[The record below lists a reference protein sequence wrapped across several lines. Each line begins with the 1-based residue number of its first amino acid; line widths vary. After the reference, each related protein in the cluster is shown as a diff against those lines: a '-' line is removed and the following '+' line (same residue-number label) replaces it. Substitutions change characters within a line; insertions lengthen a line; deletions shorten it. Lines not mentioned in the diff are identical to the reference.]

1 MNDLTHLK
9 DWMQLPDNTKRNIF
23 TETSRNV
30 GLPAVAIEKD
40 WWVVHT
46 LSLIF
51 TMECAPALIFKG
63 GTSLSKAWNLIERFS
78 EDIDLAL
85 DKEYLG
91 FTEEEPNKKAVNKLR
106 RLSYDFIVNQFAPEL
121 QIKFNE
127 IGFHKVIVKPL
138 DVINHDQDPL
148 IVEIYYPKLTESDTY
163 LKPGLLVE
171 VGSRSLREPNTQRT
185 FATFV
190 AENFTDRSFTDKPII
205 VPVVNPER
213 TFLEKI
219 FLLHEEFQRIDEK
232 KRVER
237 LSRHLYDIE
246 KLSQTEFANKALQNK
261 ELYNTI
267 VKHRSI
273 FVKLADVDY
282 AKHNP
287 EYIKF
292 IPPVELLPQ
301 WEADYKQMQENM
313 IYGESLPFTQLIEK
327 LKILQNRINNIH
339 WND

>member
-9 DWMQLPDNTKRNIF
+9 DWFQLPEATKLNIF
-23 TETSRNV
+23 TESGRRV
-30 GLPAVAIEKD
+30 GLPAIAIEKD
-40 WWVVHT
+40 WWVVHA

-51 TMECAPALIFKG
+51 SMDCAPSLIFKG
-63 GTSLSKAWNLIERFS
+63 GTSLSKGWNLIQRFS

-85 DKEYLG
+85 DKEFLG
-91 FTEEEPNKKAVNKLR
+91 FTNENPNKKAVNQLR
-106 RLSYDFIVNQFAPEL
+106 RLSYEYIANTFTPEL
-121 QIKFNE
+121 RTRFAE
-127 IGFHKVIVKPL
+127 AGFQNVIVKHQ

-148 IVEIYYPKLTESDTY
+148 VVEIYYPKLTEADTY

-171 VGSRSLREPNTQRT
+171 VGSRSLIEPNTQRT

-190 AENFTDRSFTDKPII
+190 AENFTGQPFGDKPIT
-205 VPVVNPER
+205 VPVLNPER

-219 FLLHEEFQRIDEK
+219 FLLHEEFQRSDEK

-246 KLSQTEFANKALQNK
+246 KLMDTGFAEKALQNK
-261 ELYNTI
+261 DLYNAV

-282 AKHNP
+282 NRQSP
-287 EYIKF
+287 EHIKF
-292 IPPVELLPQ
+292 LPPVELLPF

-313 IYGESLPFTQLIEK
+313 IYDESLTFTNL
-327 LKILQNRINNIH
+327 LKRLTELQARINGTR
-339 WND
+339 WN